1 LGRRG
6 HAGGLGPE
14 LARRPLDGVART
26 KAADGRFRGGLPA
39 RAGLRKRWKLAGLPE
54 GDEVLEKREDAQD
67 TRVDQRADGRPHA
80 RIGGGMRTQLRRE
93 SGDLLGQ
100 GG

>member
-1 LGRRG
+1 
-6 HAGGLGPE
+6 
-14 LARRPLDGVART
+14 
-26 KAADGRFRGGLPA
+26 
-39 RAGLRKRWKLAGLPE
+39 
-54 GDEVLEKREDAQD
+54 LEKREDAQD
-67 TRVDQRADGRPHA
+67 TRADQRGDGRPHA